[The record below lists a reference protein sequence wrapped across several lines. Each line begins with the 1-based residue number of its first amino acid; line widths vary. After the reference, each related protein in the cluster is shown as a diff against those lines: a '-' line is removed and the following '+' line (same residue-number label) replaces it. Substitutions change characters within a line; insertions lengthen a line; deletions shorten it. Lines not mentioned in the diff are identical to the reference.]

1 MLRLS
6 RWFRRSNRSSKINT
20 SVDFRRSRFQ
30 PLVEELEERC
40 VPATMYTVNSLLDTN
55 TGTGNSG
62 TLRFVLNLA
71 NTNHTGTAASPD
83 TIQFATGGGS
93 IMVGADTLGA
103 PLPALANNEVAVID
117 GTTEAGYN
125 GTPLVSLDGTDATLG
140 GIVSGLVISGGSST
154 IKGLSIVGFSGNGIQ
169 LDTNGNDT
177 VLSCYIG
184 VVGTSAFGNG
194 HDGIVIDGTSG
205 NIIGSTT
212 AVGSPTGL
220 GGNVI
225 SGNGIIGIHILA
237 AGATEATNNQIL
249 GNFIG
254 TNVTGTG
261 AVGNGGDGID
271 IVHASNNIIGG
282 AAAGAGNVI
291 SGNAANGILIGGS
304 DSVGNQV
311 INNFIGTNA
320 TGSAGVGNGQNG
332 IRLTDSTNQNTI
344 GGVTPTTLLIT
355 NAPPAPGKPAD
366 GNVISANGGDG
377 ILIEDSASSNSLSGN
392 FIGTD
397 ITGINPLGNAA
408 DGVTIVN
415 ANNNSLLGTTVTQQP
430 FVFLNLVSANGGN
443 GLRIDNSNNTT
454 VQANFFGLADDN
466 TTPLGNH
473 LDGVLIEGTSAN
485 TQFGGVIPLG
495 NVSAGNGRNGVEIAD
510 TATGTVL
517 YNTFAGLPAFK
528 TFAVGNVLDGVLVT
542 STGGNNLL
550 RTNVI
555 SGNGAN
561 GVHISG
567 NATGVQVAEDIIG
580 MTTNGAAPLPNGANG
595 VLIDGNAHNNLIGG
609 TQVSI
614 ILENN
619 ISANGGNGI
628 AIEGNAANNQIIH
641 SFIGTDITGVAS
653 FGNSGVGVFIG
664 GNAEDT
670 TIGGTDIFDQNLISG
685 NLDGGIHLS
694 APLTA
699 TVGQGTEIFNNLIG
713 TDRTGKLPLGNHGNG
728 VTVIS
733 RGNQIGGS
741 ASGDSNVIAFNTQAG
756 VVVDTGNENTIS
768 SNSIFQN
775 AVTGINLI
783 SDGNNNQPAPVLS
796 AAFQPTPTTV
806 QITGNLNASPSTAYT
821 VEIFASPTTT
831 PTGQGQNLLGTITV
845 TTNASGT
852 ASFVFGATLP
862 SGAGTSFTAT
872 ATNTVNHNTSAFSN
886 AIGQAGNANTLYV
899 ASVYGLLL
907 NRVPDSS
914 SSFWVNSLN
923 QGASASSVVLAIES
937 TTEYLQDQ
945 VVAIYATYLNRHP
958 DPSGEQFW
966 VSFLMGGG
974 TFEQVAEAL
983 ASSAEYFAL
992 EGSTNQGF
1000 VTGLYTDVLNRTPT
1014 SAEVNGWVTLLNS
1027 GTSRTA
1033 VATMFLTSTEY
1044 RTDLIMSDYETFLGR
1059 KADPAGLAGWLNAF
1073 AAGAKDQEVLA
1084 AIFGSA
1090 EGFAMWS

>member
-6 RWFRRSNRSSKINT
+6 RWFRRSNGSSKLNT
-20 SVDFRRSRFQ
+20 SIELRRSRLQ
-30 PLVEELEERC
+30 PYVEALEERC
-40 VPATMYTVNSLLDTN
+40 VPSTMYTVNSLLDTN

-62 TLRFVLNLA
+62 TLRYVMNLA

-83 TIQFATGGGS
+83 QVQFTTGGGT

-103 PLPALANNEVAVID
+103 SLPALANNEVAIID

-125 GTPLVSLDGTDATLG
+125 GVPLVALDGTNATLG
-140 GIVSGLVISGGSST
+140 GVVSGLTISGGSST

-177 VLSCYIG
+177 VLSCYVG
-184 VVGTSAFGNG
+184 VAGTSAFGNG

-205 NIIGSTT
+205 NIIGSST

-220 GGNVI
+220 GANVI
-225 SGNGIIGIHILA
+225 SDNGIAGIHILA

-291 SGNAANGILIGGS
+291 SGNAANGILISGS

-311 INNFIGTNA
+311 VNNFIGTNA
-320 TGSAGVGNGQNG
+320 TGSAGVGNGLNG

-344 GGVTPTTLLIT
+344 GGITPTTLLIT

-366 GNVISANGGDG
+366 GNVISANGADG
-377 ILIEDSASSNSLSGN
+377 ILIEDGASSNSLSGN

-397 ITGINPLGNAA
+397 ITGINALGNTA

-430 FVFLNLVSANGGN
+430 FVFLNLISANGGN
-443 GLRIDNSNNTT
+443 GLRIDNSNSTT

-473 LDGVLIEGTSAN
+473 LDGVLIEGSSAG

-510 TATGTVL
+510 TASGTVL
-517 YNTFAGLPAFK
+517 WNTFAGLPAFK
-528 TFAVGNVLDGVLVT
+528 TFAVGNVLDGILVT
-542 STGGNNLL
+542 STGGNNLI
-550 RTNVI
+550 RTNVV

-580 MTTNGAAPLPNGANG
+580 MTTNGAAALPNGANG

-609 TQVSI
+609 TQVSV

-619 ISANGGNGI
+619 ISANGGNGV
-628 AIEGNAANNQIIH
+628 AVEGNAKNNQIIH

-653 FGNSGVGVFIG
+653 FGNSGAGIFIG
-664 GNAEDT
+664 GNSQDT

-699 TVGQGTEIFNNLIG
+699 IEGQGTQIFNNLIG

-728 VTVIS
+728 VTAIS

-741 ASGDSNVIAFNTQAG
+741 ASGQSNVIAFNTQAG
-756 VVVDTGNENTIS
+756 VVVDTGDENTIS
-768 SNSIFQN
+768 SNSIFHN
-775 AVTGINLI
+775 AVAGIGLI
-783 SDGNNNQPAPVLS
+783 SNGNSNQPAPVLS
-796 AAFQPTPTTV
+796 AAYQPTPTTI
-806 QITGNLNASPSTAYT
+806 QITGNLTASPITAYN
-821 VEIFASPTTT
+821 VEIFVSADTT
-831 PTGQGQNLLGTITV
+831 PAGQGQTLLGTITV
-845 TTNASGT
+845 TTNASGN

-862 SGAGTSFTAT
+862 AGAGTSFTAA
-872 ATNTVNHNTSAFSN
+872 ATNNSNHNTSAFSS
-886 AIGQAGNANTLYV
+886 AIGEAGNANSLYV

-907 NRVPDSS
+907 NRVPDSGS
-914 SSFWVNSLN
+914 IFWVNSLD
-923 QGASASSVVLAIES
+923 QGASPASVVLAIEGS
-937 TTEYLQDQ
+937 AEYLQDQ
-945 VVAIYATYLNRHP
+945 VVAIYSAYLNRQP

-974 TFEQVAEAL
+974 TFEQMTAAL
-983 ASSAEYFAL
+983 AGSPEYFAL
-992 EGSTNQGF
+992 QGSTNQGF
-1000 VTGLYTDVLNRTPT
+1000 VTGLYVDVLDRTPT
-1014 SAEVNGWVTLLNS
+1014 TAEVDGWVTVLNS
-1027 GTSRTA
+1027 GTSRTT

-1059 KADPAGLAGWLNAF
+1059 NADPAGLAAWLSAYQ
-1073 AAGAKDQEVLA
+1073 AGAKDQEVLA
-1084 AIFGSA
+1084 AIFGSP
-1090 EGFAMWS
+1090 EGFAKWS

>member
-6 RWFRRSNRSSKINT
+6 RWFRRSSRVSKINT
-20 SVDFRRSRFQ
+20 SIEIRRRRVQ
-30 PLVEELEERC
+30 PRVEELEERC
-40 VPATMYTVNSLLDTN
+40 VPTTYTVNSLFDTN
-55 TGTGNSG
+55 TGAGNSG

-71 NTNHTGTAASPD
+71 NTNHTGTAATPD
-83 TIQFATGGGS
+83 IIQFTTGGGS
-93 IMVGADTLGA
+93 IMVGADSLGA
-103 PLPALANNEVAVID
+103 SLPALANNEVAIID
-117 GTTEAGYN
+117 GTTESGYN
-125 GTPLVSLDGTDATLG
+125 GTPLVSLDGTDATQG
-140 GIVSGLVISGGSST
+140 GTVSGLSISGGSST

-169 LDTNGNDT
+169 LDTNGNNT

-225 SGNGIIGIHILA
+225 SGNGIIGVHILN
-237 AGATEATNNQIL
+237 AGTTQATNNQII

-261 AVGNGGDGID
+261 AVGNGADGIN
-271 IVHASNNIIGG
+271 IIHASNNVVGG
-282 AAAGAGNVI
+282 AAVGAGNVI
-291 SGNAANGILIGGS
+291 SGNAANGIFISGS
-304 DSVGNQV
+304 DSVDNQV
-311 INNFIGTNA
+311 INNLIGTNA

-344 GGVTPTTLLIT
+344 GGVTPTTLLMT
-355 NAPPAPGKPAD
+355 NAPPAPGKPVD
-366 GNVISANGGDG
+366 GNIISANGGDG
-377 ILIEDSASSNSLSGN
+377 ILIEDGANSNSLSGN

-397 ITGINPLGNAA
+397 VTGINPLGNTF

-415 ANNNSLLGTTVTQQP
+415 ADNNSLLGTTLTQAP
-430 FVFLNLVSANGGN
+430 FVFLNLIDANGGN

-473 LDGVLIEGTSAN
+473 LDGVLIEGSSAN

-510 TATGTVL
+510 TASGTVV

-528 TFAVGNVLDGVLVT
+528 TFAVGNVLDGILVT
-542 STGGNNLL
+542 SIGGNNLL

-561 GVHISG
+561 GVHLSG

-619 ISANGGNGI
+619 ISANGGNGV
-628 AIEGNAANNQIIH
+628 AIEGNARNNEIIH
-641 SFIGTDITGVAS
+641 SFIGTDITGVDA
-653 FGNSGVGVFIG
+653 FGNSGAGIFIG
-664 GNAEDT
+664 GNSVDT
-670 TIGGTDIFDQNLISG
+670 TIGGTNVFDQNLISG

-699 TVGQGTEIFNNLIG
+699 TQGQGTQIFNNLIG
-713 TDRTGKLPLGNHGNG
+713 TDRTGKLALPNHGNG

-733 RGNQIGGS
+733 SGNQIGGIGS
-741 ASGDSNVIAFNTQAG
+741 NESNVIAFNTQAG
-756 VVVDTGNENTIS
+756 IVVDAGVENSINT
-768 SNSIFQN
+768 NSIFSN
-775 AVTGINLI
+775 SVTGIGLI
-783 SDGNNNQPAPVLS
+783 SDGNHNQPAPVLT
-796 AAFQPTPTTV
+796 AAFQPTPTTI
-806 QITGNLNASPSTAYT
+806 QITGILTASPNSEYT
-821 VEIFASPTTT
+821 VEFFASPGTV
-831 PTGQGQNLLGTITV
+831 PAGQGQNLLATISV
-845 TTNASGT
+845 TTNANGT
-852 ASFVFGATLP
+852 GSFAFQDTLP
-862 SGAGTSFTAT
+862 AGAGTSFTAT
-872 ATNTVNHNTSAFSN
+872 ATNGATHDTSAFSN
-886 AIGQAGNANTLYV
+886 AIGVAGNANTLYV

-907 NRVPDSS
+907 NRAPDPSS
-914 SSFWVNSLN
+914 IFWVNSLN
-923 QGASASSVVLAIES
+923 QGASPTSVVLAIEG

-966 VSFLMGGG
+966 VNFLMGGG
-974 TFEQVAEAL
+974 TFEQVAAEL
-983 ASSAEYFAL
+983 AGSAEYFAL
-992 EGSTNQGF
+992 EGGTNQGF
-1000 VTGLYTDVLNRTPT
+1000 VTGLYTDVLDRTPT
-1014 SAEVNGWVTLLNS
+1014 SVEVNGWVTLLNS

-1033 VATMFLTSTEY
+1033 VATQFLTSTEY
-1044 RTDLIMSDYETFLGR
+1044 RTDLIMSDYATFLGR
-1059 KADPAGLAGWLNAF
+1059 KADPAGLMGWLNAF
-1073 AAGAKDQEVLA
+1073 QAGAKDQDVLA
-1084 AIFGSA
+1084 GIFGSP